1 MEPDQHHRAKDRQ
14 EEGIGMR
21 YENIPQELRIL
32 NQWVCANEGSKVP
45 MQANRP
51 YPASSTNPA
60 TWASFEDALWAVEH
74 GYYDYLGFVFNDNG
88 IVGID
93 LDDAL
98 YEVEYTLLGLTEP
111 QACKNLSEN
120 AEEIVRLCRS
130 YTEISKSGTGVHI
143 FVKGDIPFKG
153 KNNLAGI
160 EMYKTARFF
169 IMTGEPVVFGSVVDN
184 QSALDQIVNK
194 YFPETRERKSTT
206 VTPRIY
212 NPEWDN
218 PKGSKRV
225 KVRPNYPVIPD
236 GCRNICLTSL
246 AGMMHSIGYT
256 KGQIYQELQYA
267 NNTAC
272 KPPLL
277 DSELRTICNSV
288 TRYQR

>member
-1 MEPDQHHRAKDRQ
+1 
-14 EEGIGMR
+14 MR
-21 YENIPQELRIL
+21 YDNIPQELRVL
-32 NQWVCANEGSKVP
+32 NQWVCANENSKVP

-51 YPASSTNPA
+51 YPASSTNPD

-93 LDDAL
+93 IDDGFNENGGTSALALDII
-98 YEVEYTLLGLTEP
+98 
-111 QACKNLSEN
+111 SE
-120 AEEIVRLCRS
+120 CRS
-130 YTEISKSGTGVHI
+130 YTELSKSARGFHI
-143 FVKGDIPFKG
+143 FVIGDIPFKG
-153 KNNLAGI
+153 KNNLAGVEI
-160 EMYKTARFF
+160 YKTARFF
-169 IMTGEPVVFGSVVDN
+169 IMTGDALVTNLTIRKN
-184 QSALDQIVNK
+184 QAALDHIIKK
-194 YFPETRERKSTT
+194 YFPETRESKTTT

-212 NPEWDN
+212 NPEWDHS
-218 PKGSKRV
+218 KGSKRV

-256 KGQIYQELQYA
+256 KGQIYRELQYA

-277 DSELRTICNSV
+277 DCELKTICNSV

>member
-1 MEPDQHHRAKDRQ
+1 
-14 EEGIGMR
+14 MR
-21 YENIPQELRIL
+21 YDNIPQELRVL
-32 NQWVCANEGSKVP
+32 NQWVCANDSSKVP

-60 TWASFEDALWAVEH
+60 TWSSFEDAVWAVEH
-74 GYYDYLGFVFNDNG
+74 GYYDHIGFVFNDNG

-93 LDDAL
+93 LDDA
-98 YEVEYTLLGLTEP
+98 VECVVAHYLSGETLRCPSATP
-111 QACKNLSEN
+111 QALEILDLCHSY
-120 AEEIVRLCRS
+120 AEL
-130 YTEISKSGTGVHI
+130 SKSGTGVHI

-153 KNNLAGI
+153 KNNLAGV

-169 IMTGEPVVFGSVVDN
+169 IMTGDTLVHSLVLEEN
-184 QSALDQIVNK
+184 QEALDAIVAK
-194 YFPETRERKSTT
+194 YFPETRENKSTK

-225 KVRPNYPVIPD
+225 RIRPHYPVIQD

-256 KGQIYQELQYA
+256 KGQIYRELQYA

-272 KPPLL
+272 HPPLL
-277 DSELRTICNSV
+277 DVELRTICNSV

>member
-1 MEPDQHHRAKDRQ
+1 M
-14 EEGIGMR
+14 IN
-21 YENIPQELRIL
+21 YNNIPEDLRRL

-51 YPASSTNPA
+51 YAASSTNPD
-60 TWASFEDALWAVEH
+60 TWASFEDALWAVEN

-93 LDDAL
+93 LDDAVA
-98 YEVEYTLLGLTEP
+98 YGIASPMATE
-111 QACKNLSEN
+111 
-120 AEEIVRLCRS
+120 IGHLCSS
-130 YTEISKSGTGVHI
+130 YTEVSKSGTGLHI

-153 KNNLAGI
+153 KNNLAGV

-169 IMTGEPVVFGSVVDN
+169 IMTGEVLGFRYLISN
-184 QSALDQIVNK
+184 QEALDEIVAK
-194 YFPETRERKSTT
+194 YFPETRERKTTT

-212 NPEWDN
+212 NPEWDC

-225 KVRPNYPVIPD
+225 KIRPNYPRIPD

-246 AGMMHSIGYT
+246 AGMMHSIGYS
-256 KGQIYQELQYA
+256 KGQIYRELQYA
-267 NNTAC
+267 NDTAC
-272 KPPLL
+272 DPPLPL
-277 DSELRTICNSV
+277 NELRQICNSV